1 MNRTLLALAPALAL
15 TAPTLADAAPRSDRG
30 HHVAISLSPLHL
42 LLPVFEVQGE
52 VLFADHF
59 SASVIFGYGSVD
71 VDIEGEVGSESE
83 TFDVLEVGAQLR
95 GYFWGGNEGGAYG
108 GAEFMYLEI
117 DGDFDGLIGIG
128 AGTAIGPVIGYKWT
142 WDNFFIDLNG
152 GVQFVVANA
161 EAEDRETGE
170 QATEED
176 SAVLPNLNFN
186 LGWSF

>member
-15 TAPTLADAAPRSDRG
+15 TALGPADAAPRNDRG
-30 HHVAISLSPLHL
+30 HHVALSLSPLHL

-52 VLFADHF
+52 LLFADHF
-59 SASVIFGYGSVD
+59 SASIILGYGSVD
-71 VDIEGEVGSESE
+71 VEILGEVDSEDT
-83 TFDVLEVGAQLR
+83 TFDVIEVGGQLR

-108 GAEFMYLEI
+108 GVEFIYLQI
-117 DGDFDGLIGIG
+117 DGEVDGVVGLGSG
-128 AGTAIGPVIGYKWT
+128 STVSPLLGYKWT
-142 WDNFFIDLNG
+142 WDNFFIDLAA
-152 GVQFVVANA
+152 GVQFVVVAG
-161 EAEDRETGE
+161 EAEDSQTGE